1 MKFVPLTLAIMC
13 VAGCAYTPEREFP
26 AYSLPWQS
34 DLSTVAVNSG
44 IKADSQWW
52 QQFNSTELNTLM
64 TALDAQNLDIASA
77 KLRLEQAELQLRTEQ
92 ADNYPSVSGRL
103 SGSGSKGL
111 DTGTSSASSSGSMS
125 ASYDVD
131 VWGSRQAQI
140 LAAELDIDS
149 ARQSLR
155 NQSVT
160 LQQLLANAYFARL
173 SLLQRQAIASQ
184 NVQASEQLLKLINL
198 QYAAGSASGIE
209 RAQQRN
215 TLLASQAELL
225 NLNNQLKLN
234 QRVLG
239 ALLADTEFKAFSFSQ
254 EINAIALPAIEL
266 ALPAAILRNRPDVEM
281 AYIALQQTD
290 IAVYQASIAGLP
302 GLSLSTSLSLSDLTS
317 LASGWTL
324 GAALSSAATLF
335 DAGKRRRAED
345 IAQKNVEI
353 ALNNLQSVVID
364 ATQELMD
371 SLDNYAYQREAYE
384 IDQVELEN
392 NRRLYE
398 LSQARYKAGDTDFLT
413 LLNAQ
418 RSWFNAQLSLINSY
432 EALLKSAVGVYLAAR
447 GEPLLLT
454 NE

>member
-1 MKFVPLTLAIMC
+1 MKYLSLTLGILL
-13 VAGCAYTPEREFP
+13 AGCAYTPDREFP
-26 AYSLPWQS
+26 DYSLPWKNDS
-34 DLSTVAVNSG
+34 ASTNVDLGV
-44 IKADSQWW
+44 KEDSQWW
-52 QQFNSTELNTLM
+52 QQFNSTELNALM
-64 TALDAQNLDIASA
+64 TALDVQNLDIASA
-77 KLRLEQAELQLRTEQ
+77 NLRLEQAELQLRAEQ

-103 SGSGSKGL
+103 SGNGSQGL
-111 DTGTSSASSSGSMS
+111 DTGSSSVSSSGSLS
-125 ASYDVD
+125 ASYAVD

-160 LQQLLANAYFARL
+160 LQQLLAKAYFARL
-173 SLLQRQAIASQ
+173 SLLQRQSIASQ

-198 QYAAGSASGIE
+198 QYEAGSASGIE

-281 AYIALQQTD
+281 AFIALQQTD

-345 IAQKNVEI
+345 IARKNVEI

-364 ATQELMD
+364 ATQEL
-371 SLDNYAYQREAYE
+371 LDAVDNFSYQRRAYE

-398 LSQARYKAGDTDFLT
+398 LSQARYQAGDTDFLT

-418 RSWFNAQLSLINSY
+418 RSWFSAQLSLINSY
-432 EALLKSAVGVYLAAR
+432 ESLLNAAVDVYMAAR
-447 GEPLLLT
+447 GEPVIR
-454 NE
+454 